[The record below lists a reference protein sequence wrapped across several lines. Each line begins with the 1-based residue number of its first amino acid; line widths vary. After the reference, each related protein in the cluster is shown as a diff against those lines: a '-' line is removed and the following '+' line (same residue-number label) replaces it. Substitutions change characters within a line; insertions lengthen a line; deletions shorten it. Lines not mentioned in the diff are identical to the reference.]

1 MTRSVAILASDA
13 QAENQA
19 KHVAVKLAA
28 LGFDVRRVSEKKR
41 DRKQA
46 AAVERA
52 QKLVVIW
59 SRAARGTPALRAA
72 ARRAHETGKLVS
84 VSVGAAPP
92 PVSGRSIA
100 PPRQSAA
107 WRGVLTTTRPLPD
120 RPTPLARNPLAASRK
135 SKKPERTRVAATVR
149 AASAPT
155 SAPTPAPRAPAK
167 QRNVGRVLAV
177 LSLISL
183 GACVE
188 VYAAGGSFAANIDSL
203 LQAAQA
209 SVSDFLASLSLTA
222 RG

>member
-1 MTRSVAILASDA
+1 MRGACKMGSNGRRSATASTESWRAASRPRSIAAMTRSVAILASDA

-19 KHVAVKLAA
+19 KHAAAKLAA

-46 AAVERA
+46 AAVEQA

-92 PVSGRSIA
+92 PVSGRTIA

-107 WRGVLTTTRPLPD
+107 WRGVLTTKRPLPD
-120 RPTPLARNPLAASRK
+120 RPTPLARNPLTASQVQEAGAPGSCGDRQGGFR
-135 SKKPERTRVAATVR
+135 PNVRTNAR
-149 AASAPT
+149 
-155 SAPTPAPRAPAK
+155 APRA
-167 QRNVGRVLAV
+167 G
-177 LSLISL
+177 
-183 GACVE
+183 E
-188 VYAAGGSFAANIDSL
+188 
-203 LQAAQA
+203 AAQCWACA
-209 SVSDFLASLSLTA
+209 SRAIADFA
-222 RG
+222 RRVR